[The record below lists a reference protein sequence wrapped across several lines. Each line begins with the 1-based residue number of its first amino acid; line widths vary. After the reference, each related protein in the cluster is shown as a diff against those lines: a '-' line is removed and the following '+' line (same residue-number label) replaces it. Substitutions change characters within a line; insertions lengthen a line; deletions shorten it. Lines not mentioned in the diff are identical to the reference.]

1 MQRKEENIKMLKQ
14 RFKRIVNGVLAAVMC
29 VGIFSAVSYVEPVTV
44 SAANGSQEWYN
55 PALRWKNATT
65 NRENVLIANSLVST
79 ETFHCSNRN
88 CPTNS
93 STGFNDQVTG
103 EGGNEGTAMSE
114 AVGTVYRVPE
124 YTATG
129 KSYATT
135 DSAIYYGPEYALYYD
150 DSVYTAHAK
159 LTDPE
164 HYTYWSKFE
173 NKLPISSASDA
184 TKRAKSQN
192 GESFTADDLV
202 AGRVCIGY
210 KEGSD
215 YGIVRDNCKTENGET
230 IYGRYDVLNAKT
242 GEILD
247 TYYPNY
253 AYVNQ
258 IETYTVTT
266 EDGEETRERTIKV
279 AVDMPSNFDDSI
291 INYIANNKVDGK
303 INVVYKDADGTELN
317 LNHWYLLDKNGNMV
331 AEYASGY
338 MPYGYLYGNY
348 DSNGV
353 LTSVGLINGAKITSP
368 AEGGQYTGYHFTGS
382 YCNSCGVWG
391 TNDNDTINS
400 QINNAMFAL
409 NPCHICYGDG
419 NCTLD
424 HNFNGDPDDD
434 KHMKSTLKNE
444 AGVTTEVERTYSNNE
459 KQEDNYVHKMLDN
472 SILTC
477 IYCFGT
483 NVTKSSDM
491 YHIHPHDFGDDV
503 YDTKISSDSTIS
515 VTKTCLSDNAKKK
528 ATETNYYNKIKR
540 GSGSDICVTLSEDT
554 TATAT
559 TCPIHGENTYTNGV
573 TGKDVDEADVGC
585 GYQETDNYVAMTTV
599 DDYIGIVDG
608 STHYVTF
615 GGKEVK
621 GKSLTIDGD
630 ADDYTLDATFKWDD
644 NAVHSRTLSG
654 SQSAAYTITYS
665 LPSGTGGDDDVVLTK
680 HGTATITLI
689 PTYVSESAEGDKN
702 YYDNTSSSSSNDVI
716 LDSLLGNLVASG
728 TVSVVG
734 TTDTTSSNV
743 TLSDTSNLIEIGTDD
758 GIGEYD
764 TYVPVTRTLLS
775 PADDGT
781 YITGTYIEVGTCSKR
796 GDNLPHECAYT
807 YPSGNIDFWRC
818 IYCQMYL
825 PIRRSTTVTYVHT
838 HNYIKY
844 SEIPATCS
852 SKGLLVKMCVC
863 GSQISEV
870 LEENAGN
877 HSGLSHKVDP
887 AATCEN
893 DGYEYDEC
901 TGCGTIINGKLI
913 SKLGH
918 QWSTTA
924 ISNGTGHNASYIVQ
938 TCDRCN
944 KTQTISSTGTVTT
957 GGNVNVSD
965 ASCSAHDY
973 EYRYTERDCMTGTY
987 EIWQCSICSEIE
999 KRMTESATG
1008 HVWVEQ
1014 SGGRESTCTI
1024 NGYTNYICT
1033 KCGSTKVEMKPLD
1046 KTNHVRTTTVYEPA
1060 PTCETWGREYDE
1072 CLACGEKT
1080 SAGMPVEPLGHDYK
1094 VLLDTDPTC
1103 FEEGL
1108 NVQQCT
1114 RCYEVVTTTTPA
1126 LDHDYEESENSTVI
1140 DSQCTV
1146 DGLKELICKYCKTT
1160 KYEAISMTGH
1170 TPGDA
1175 ATCTGDQT
1183 CTVCGAVLAKATGH
1197 TYVDEVTA
1205 PTCTTMGYTTHKCKD
1220 CDYSYIDTYTDAVD
1234 HTYTSKVT
1242 KPTCTTMGYT
1252 VYRCRVCGDEYIK
1265 FVPFCHFLGGTLMVQ
1280 MTENKVHVP

>member
-1 MQRKEENIKMLKQ
+1 
-14 RFKRIVNGVLAAVMC
+14 
-29 VGIFSAVSYVEPVTV
+29 
-44 SAANGSQEWYN
+44 
-55 PALRWKNATT
+55 
-65 NRENVLIANSLVST
+65 
-79 ETFHCSNRN
+79 
-88 CPTNS
+88 
-93 STGFNDQVTG
+93 
-103 EGGNEGTAMSE
+103 
-114 AVGTVYRVPE
+114 
-124 YTATG
+124 
-129 KSYATT
+129 
-135 DSAIYYGPEYALYYD
+135 
-150 DSVYTAHAK
+150 
-159 LTDPE
+159 
-164 HYTYWSKFE
+164 
-173 NKLPISSASDA
+173 
-184 TKRAKSQN
+184 
-192 GESFTADDLV
+192 
-202 AGRVCIGY
+202 
-210 KEGSD
+210 
-215 YGIVRDNCKTENGET
+215 
-230 IYGRYDVLNAKT
+230 
-242 GEILD
+242 
-247 TYYPNY
+247 
-253 AYVNQ
+253 
-258 IETYTVTT
+258 
-266 EDGEETRERTIKV
+266 
-279 AVDMPSNFDDSI
+279 
-291 INYIANNKVDGK
+291 
-303 INVVYKDADGTELN
+303 
-317 LNHWYLLDKNGNMV
+317 
-331 AEYASGY
+331 
-338 MPYGYLYGNY
+338 
-348 DSNGV
+348 
-353 LTSVGLINGAKITSP
+353 
-368 AEGGQYTGYHFTGS
+368 
-382 YCNSCGVWG
+382 
-391 TNDNDTINS
+391 
-400 QINNAMFAL
+400 
-409 NPCHICYGDG
+409 
-419 NCTLD
+419 
-424 HNFNGDPDDD
+424 
-434 KHMKSTLKNE
+434 
-444 AGVTTEVERTYSNNE
+444 
-459 KQEDNYVHKMLDN
+459 
-472 SILTC
+472 
-477 IYCFGT
+477 
-483 NVTKSSDM
+483 
-491 YHIHPHDFGDDV
+491 
-503 YDTKISSDSTIS
+503 
-515 VTKTCLSDNAKKK
+515 
-528 ATETNYYNKIKR
+528 
-540 GSGSDICVTLSEDT
+540 
-554 TATAT
+554 
-559 TCPIHGENTYTNGV
+559 
-573 TGKDVDEADVGC
+573 
-585 GYQETDNYVAMTTV
+585 MTTV

-608 STHYVTF
+608 TTHYVTF

-901 TGCGTIINGKLI
+901 TGCGTRINGNFLT
-913 SKLGH
+913 KLGH

-924 ISNGTGHNASYIVQ
+924 ISTGTGHTPSYIIQ
-938 TCDRCN
+938 TCSRCN
-944 KTQTISSTGTVTT
+944 KTQTISSGVTVVNATSSTVSSSLSSATT
-957 GGNVNVSD
+957 TTSATTAPSSTTSPDSTDSTDSSD
-965 ASCSAHDY
+965 STVITTTTTILDSTAHSYVYKYTEQNCTDGEYEIWQCSVCGDIVKKITKAAAHHY
-973 EYRYTERDCMTGTY
+973 EYKYTERDCMTGTY
-987 EIWQCSICSEIE
+987 EIWQCSTCSEIE
-999 KRMTESATG
+999 KRMTASSTG
-1008 HVWVEQ
+1008 HIWVEQ

-1024 NGYTNYICT
+1024 NGYTNYRCT
-1033 KCGSTKVEMKPLD
+1033 QCGSTKVEMKELND
-1046 KTNHVRTTTVYEPA
+1046 NHVRTATVYEPELSC
-1060 PTCETWGREYDE
+1060 TEWGTEYQQ
-1072 CLACGEKT
+1072 CLACGKKT
-1080 SAGMPVEPLGHDYK
+1080 TTGVPKAPLGHDYK

-1175 ATCTGDQT
+1175 ATCTEDQT

-1220 CDYSYIDTYTDAVD
+1220 CDYSYIDSYTDAVAHD
-1234 HTYTSKVT
+1234 YKGTKTAATCTSMGYTTYTCKNCTDTYTSDYTDVISHNYKGAET

-1252 VYRCRVCGDEYIK
+1252 TYTCEDCKNQYVSDYTDVIKHNYKATVTNPTCTAMGYTTYVCQDCNDTYVGDYTDPSSHAYILTKTKPTCTTMGYITYTCKVCSDEYVGDYSDPLGHDYRKSTTVDPTCTTMGYTVYKCKVCTFGAFFMRYIK
-1265 FVPFCHFLGGTLMVQ
+1265 GT
-1280 MTENKVHVP
+1280 NY